1 MTQPNTTTALTTAA
15 PAPRTGARL
24 VLLLAIAGILGALG
38 LFAAQQWLRPA
49 PLTAADLDAQQQ
61 RVAVAE
67 SLQRHA
73 EGATVPLVQLLVT
86 PDREMRIPLYK
97 QIDTANAAAEGDL
110 AALALLVKA
119 PQEKA
124 REEQAR
130 VQELLELRARYDER
144 YTAAVEELELSGAQG
159 ALSQF
164 WAPTREAL
172 ATMTQASRRLAEQER
187 STLATQRVT
196 LENHGTETQRL
207 MWVVAAVALLAA
219 ALGGLGVK
227 ILGRGVAA

>member
-1 MTQPNTTTALTTAA
+1 MTQANTATPAT
-15 PAPRTGARL
+15 PAPRTGVRL
-24 VLLLAIAGILGALG
+24 ALLLVIAGILAALG
-38 LFAAQQWLRPA
+38 LYAAQHWLRTA
-49 PLTAADLDAQQQ
+49 PLTAADLEAQQQ

-86 PDREMRIPLYK
+86 PDREMRVPLYK

-110 AALALLVKA
+110 AALALLMKSM
-119 PQEKA
+119 QDKA
-124 REEQAR
+124 RLD
-130 VQELLELRARYDER
+130 ELLALRASYDER

-172 ATMTQASRRLAEQER
+172 SSMAQASRRLAEQER
-187 STLATQRVT
+187 ATLATQRMT
-196 LENHGTETQRL
+196 LETHGAETQRL
-207 MWVVAAVALLAA
+207 MWVVVAVALLAA
-219 ALGGLGVK
+219 ALGGLGVRV
-227 ILGRGVAA
+227 LGRGVMP

>member
-1 MTQPNTTTALTTAA
+1 MTQSNTANTSTAA
-15 PAPRTGARL
+15 AQAPRTGARL
-24 VLLLAIAGILGALG
+24 ALLLAIVGILAALG
-38 LFAAQQWLRPA
+38 LYAAQHWLRTA
-49 PLTAADLDAQQQ
+49 PLTAADLEAQQQ

-86 PDREMRIPLYK
+86 PDREMRVPLYK
-97 QIDTANAAAEGDL
+97 QIDTANAAAEADL

-119 PQEKA
+119 PQEK
-124 REEQAR
+124 AR

-164 WAPTREAL
+164 WAPTRDTLTTL
-172 ATMTQASRRLAEQER
+172 AQASRRFAEEER
-187 STLATQRVT
+187 MTLATKRMA
-196 LENHGTETQRL
+196 LETHGAETQRL

-219 ALGGLGVK
+219 ALGGVGVRV
-227 ILGRGVAA
+227 LGRRAAV

>member
-1 MTQPNTTTALTTAA
+1 MAPPTTATPAA

-24 VLLLAIAGILGALG
+24 ALLLAVAGLLAVCG
-38 LFAAQQWLRPA
+38 LYAVQHWLRTA
-49 PLTAADLDAQQQ
+49 PLTAADLEAQQQ
-61 RVAVAE
+61 RVVVAE

-110 AALALLVKA
+110 AALASLMKSA
-119 PQEKA
+119 QDKA
-124 REEQAR
+124 RLD
-130 VQELLELRARYDER
+130 ELLALRARYDER
-144 YTAAVEELELSGAQG
+144 YTAAVEELELGGAQG

-172 ATMTQASRRLAEQER
+172 ASMAQASRRLAEQER
-187 STLATQRVT
+187 ATLATQRMA
-196 LENHGTETQRL
+196 LESFTAETQRL
-207 MWVVAAVALLAA
+207 SWVLVGFALLAA
-219 ALGGLGVK
+219 ALGGLGVRV
-227 ILGRGVAA
+227 LGRRVAA

>member
-1 MTQPNTTTALTTAA
+1 MTQSNTANTSTAA
-15 PAPRTGARL
+15 AQAPRTGARL
-24 VLLLAIAGILGALG
+24 ALLLAIGGILAALG
-38 LFAAQQWLRPA
+38 LYAAQHWLRTA
-49 PLTAADLDAQQQ
+49 PLTAADLEAQQQ

-86 PDREMRIPLYK
+86 PDREMRVPLYK
-97 QIDTANAAAEGDL
+97 QIDTANAAAESDL

-119 PQEKA
+119 PQEK
-124 REEQAR
+124 AR

-196 LENHGTETQRL
+196 LESFGAETQRL
-207 MWVVAAVALLAA
+207 MWVVAVVALLAA
-219 ALGGLGVK
+219 ALGGVGVRM
-227 ILGRGVAA
+227 LGRGVEA

>member
-1 MTQPNTTTALTTAA
+1 MAHPNTAA
-15 PAPRTGARL
+15 PAPRAGARL
-24 VLLLAIAGILGALG
+24 ALLLALAGILGALA
-38 LFAAQQWLRPA
+38 LYAAQDWLRPL

-110 AALALLVKA
+110 AALTLLVKA
-119 PQEKA
+119 SEDK
-124 REEQAR
+124 AR
-130 VQELLELRARYDER
+130 VQELLELRTRYDER

-172 ATMTQASRRLAEQER
+172 AAMTLASRRLAERER
-187 STLATQRVT
+187 STLTTQRMT
-196 LENHGTETQRL
+196 LESHGAETQRL
-207 MWVVAAVALLAA
+207 MWVVAVVALLAA
-219 ALGGLGVK
+219 ALGGLGVRM
-227 ILGRGVAA
+227 LGRGVAA

>member
-1 MTQPNTTTALTTAA
+1 MPHPNAAVPTLAA
-15 PAPRTGARL
+15 PRARL
-24 VLLLAIAGILGALG
+24 ALLLAIAGILGALG

-61 RVAVAE
+61 RVAAAE

-97 QIDTANAAAEGDL
+97 QIDAANAAAEGDL
-110 AALALLVKA
+110 AALALLVKV

-172 ATMTQASRRLAEQER
+172 AAMTQASRRLAEQER
-187 STLATQRVT
+187 STLATQRVM
-196 LENHGTETQRL
+196 LENHGAETQRL
-207 MWVVAAVALLAA
+207 MWVAAVVALLTA
-219 ALGGLGVK
+219 ALGAFGVRM
-227 ILGRGVAA
+227 LGRGVAA

>member
-38 LFAAQQWLRPA
+38 LFAAQHWLRPA

-119 PQEKA
+119 PQDK
-124 REEQAR
+124 AR
-130 VQELLELRARYDER
+130 VQELLELRTRYDER
-144 YTAAVEELELSGAQG
+144 YTAAVEELELNGAQG

-219 ALGGLGVK
+219 ALGGLGVRM
-227 ILGRGVAA
+227 LGRGAAA

>member
-1 MTQPNTTTALTTAA
+1 MPHPNTAA
-15 PAPRTGARL
+15 PATPTAVAPRAGARL
-24 VLLLAIAGILGALG
+24 ALLLTIAGILAALG
-38 LFAAQQWLRPA
+38 LYVAQHWLRPA

-97 QIDTANAAAEGDL
+97 QIDAANAAAEGDL
-110 AALALLVKA
+110 AALALLVKV
-119 PQEKA
+119 PQEKG

-172 ATMTQASRRLAEQER
+172 AAMTQASRRLAEQER
-187 STLATQRVT
+187 STLATQRVM
-196 LENHGTETQRL
+196 LENHGAETQRL
-207 MWVVAAVALLAA
+207 MWVAAVVALLAA
-219 ALGGLGVK
+219 ALGGFGVRM
-227 ILGRGVAA
+227 LGRGVAA

>member
-1 MTQPNTTTALTTAA
+1 MAHPNTAVPTVAA
-15 PAPRTGARL
+15 PRAGARL
-24 VLLLAIAGILGALG
+24 ALLLAIAGILGAFG
-38 LFAAQQWLRPA
+38 LYAAQDWLRPA

-86 PDREMRIPLYK
+86 PDREMRVPLYK

-119 PQEKA
+119 PQDK
-124 REEQAR
+124 AR
-130 VQELLELRARYDER
+130 VQELLELRTRYDER

-172 ATMTQASRRLAEQER
+172 AAMTQASRRLAEQER
-187 STLATQRVT
+187 STFATQRMT
-196 LENHGTETQRL
+196 LESHGAETQRL
-207 MWVVAAVALLAA
+207 MWVVAVVALLAA
-219 ALGGLGVK
+219 ALGGLGVRM
-227 ILGRGVAA
+227 LGRGAAA

>member
-1 MTQPNTTTALTTAA
+1 MTQSNTANTSTAA
-15 PAPRTGARL
+15 AQAPRTGARL
-24 VLLLAIAGILGALG
+24 ALLLAIGGILAALG
-38 LFAAQQWLRPA
+38 LYAAQHWLRTA
-49 PLTAADLDAQQQ
+49 PLTAADLEAQQQ

-67 SLQRHA
+67 ALQRHA

-86 PDREMRIPLYK
+86 PDREMRVPLYK
-97 QIDTANAAAEGDL
+97 QIDTANAAAEADL

-119 PQEKA
+119 PQEK
-124 REEQAR
+124 AR

-196 LENHGTETQRL
+196 LESFGAETQRL
-207 MWVVAAVALLAA
+207 MWVAAVIALLAA
-219 ALGGLGVK
+219 ALGGLGVRM
-227 ILGRGVAA
+227 LGRGVAA

>member
-1 MTQPNTTTALTTAA
+1 MPHNNGCA
-15 PAPRTGARL
+15 PHR
-24 VLLLAIAGILGALG
+24 
-38 LFAAQQWLRPA
+38 
-49 PLTAADLDAQQQ
+49 LTAADLDAQQQ

-86 PDREMRIPLYK
+86 PDREMRVPLYK
-97 QIDTANAAAEGDL
+97 QIDTANVAAEGDL

-119 PQEKA
+119 PQDKT
-124 REEQAR
+124 R
-130 VQELLELRARYDER
+130 VQEMLELRARYDER

-172 ATMTQASRRLAEQER
+172 AAMTQASRRLAEQER

-196 LENHGTETQRL
+196 LESFGAETQRL
-207 MWVVAAVALLAA
+207 MLVAAAVALLAA
-219 ALGGLGVK
+219 VLGGLGVRM
-227 ILGRGVAA
+227 LGRGVAA

>member
-1 MTQPNTTTALTTAA
+1 MPHPNAAVPTLAA
-15 PAPRTGARL
+15 PRARL
-24 VLLLAIAGILGALG
+24 ALLLAIAGILGALG

-61 RVAVAE
+61 RVAAAE

>member
-1 MTQPNTTTALTTAA
+1 MAHPNTAVPDA
-15 PAPRTGARL
+15 PAPRAGARL
-24 VLLLAIAGILGALG
+24 ALLLALAGILGALG
-38 LFAAQQWLRPA
+38 LYAAQDWLRPA

-119 PQEKA
+119 PQDKT
-124 REEQAR
+124 R
-130 VQELLELRARYDER
+130 VQELLELRTRYDER

-172 ATMTQASRRLAEQER
+172 AAMTQASRRLAEQER
-187 STLATQRVT
+187 STFATQRVT
-196 LENHGTETQRL
+196 LENHGAETQRL
-207 MWVVAAVALLAA
+207 VWVAAAVALLAA
-219 ALGGLGVK
+219 ALGGLGVRM
-227 ILGRGVAA
+227 LGRGVAA

>member
-1 MTQPNTTTALTTAA
+1 MAHPNTAA
-15 PAPRTGARL
+15 PAPRAGARL
-24 VLLLAIAGILGALG
+24 ALLLALAGILGSLALY
-38 LFAAQQWLRPA
+38 AAQDWLRPP
-49 PLTAADLDAQQQ
+49 PLTAADLDTQQQ

-119 PQEKA
+119 PQDK
-124 REEQAR
+124 AR
-130 VQELLELRARYDER
+130 VQELLELRTRYDER

-172 ATMTQASRRLAEQER
+172 AAMTQASRRLAEQER

-196 LENHGTETQRL
+196 LESFGAETQRL
-207 MWVVAAVALLAA
+207 MWVAGAVALLAA
-219 ALGGLGVK
+219 ALGGLGVRM
-227 ILGRGVAA
+227 LGRGVAA

>member
-1 MTQPNTTTALTTAA
+1 MPHPNAAVPTLAA
-15 PAPRTGARL
+15 PRARL
-24 VLLLAIAGILGALG
+24 ALLLAIAGILGALG

-61 RVAVAE
+61 RVAAAE

-97 QIDTANAAAEGDL
+97 QIDAANAAAEGDL
-110 AALALLVKA
+110 AALALLVKV
-119 PQEKA
+119 PQEKG

-172 ATMTQASRRLAEQER
+172 AAMTQASRRLAEQER
-187 STLATQRVT
+187 STLATQRVM
-196 LENHGTETQRL
+196 LENHGAETQRL
-207 MWVVAAVALLAA
+207 MWVAAVVALLAA
-219 ALGGLGVK
+219 ALGGFGVRM
-227 ILGRGVAA
+227 LGRGVAA

>member
-1 MTQPNTTTALTTAA
+1 MTHPNTSTPTTPAAAA
-15 PAPRTGARL
+15 PRAGVRL
-24 VLLLAIAGILGALG
+24 ALLLTIAGILGALG
-38 LFAAQQWLRPA
+38 LYAAQHWLRPA
-49 PLTAADLDAQQQ
+49 PLAAADLDAQQQ

-119 PQEKA
+119 PQDK
-124 REEQAR
+124 AR
-130 VQELLELRARYDER
+130 VQELLELRTRYDER

-172 ATMTQASRRLAEQER
+172 AAMTQASRRLAEQER

-196 LENHGTETQRL
+196 LENHGAETQRL

-219 ALGGLGVK
+219 ALGGLGVRL
-227 ILGRGVAA
+227 LGRGVAA

>member
-1 MTQPNTTTALTTAA
+1 MPNPNTATPATPAA
-15 PAPRTGARL
+15 VAPRAGARL
-24 VLLLAIAGILGALG
+24 ALLLSIAGILGALA
-38 LFAAQQWLRPA
+38 LYAAQHWLRPA
-49 PLTAADLDAQQQ
+49 PLTAADIDAQQQ

-97 QIDTANAAAEGDL
+97 QIDTANAAAESDL

-130 VQELLELRARYDER
+130 VQELLELRTRYDER

-172 ATMTQASRRLAEQER
+172 AAMTQASRRLAEQER
-187 STLATQRVT
+187 ATLATQRVT
-196 LENHGTETQRL
+196 LESHGAETQRL

-219 ALGGLGVK
+219 ALGGLGVRM
-227 ILGRGVAA
+227 LGRGVAA

>member
-1 MTQPNTTTALTTAA
+1 MTQANTATPTA

-24 VLLLAIAGILGALG
+24 ALLLAIAGILAALG
-38 LFAAQQWLRPA
+38 LYAAQHWLRTA
-49 PLTAADLDAQQQ
+49 PLTAADLEAQQQ

-86 PDREMRIPLYK
+86 PDREMRVPLYK

-110 AALALLVKA
+110 AALSLLMKSM
-119 PQEKA
+119 QDKA
-124 REEQAR
+124 RLD
-130 VQELLELRARYDER
+130 ELLALRARYDER

-172 ATMTQASRRLAEQER
+172 TSMAQASRRLAEQER
-187 STLATQRVT
+187 TTLATQRMT
-196 LENHGTETQRL
+196 LETHGAETQRL
-207 MWVVAAVALLAA
+207 MWVVVAVALLAA
-219 ALGGLGVK
+219 ALGGVGVRM
-227 ILGRGVAA
+227 LGRGVAG

>member
-1 MTQPNTTTALTTAA
+1 MTPSNTASAATPAA
-15 PAPRTGARL
+15 PAPRAGARL
-24 VLLLAIAGILGALG
+24 ALLLTIAGILAALG
-38 LFAAQQWLRPA
+38 LYVAQHWLRPA

-86 PDREMRIPLYK
+86 PDREMRVPLYK

-110 AALALLVKA
+110 AALALLVNA
-119 PQEKA
+119 PQDK
-124 REEQAR
+124 AR

-172 ATMTQASRRLAEQER
+172 AAMTQASRRLAEQER
-187 STLATQRVT
+187 STLATQRAT
-196 LENHGTETQRL
+196 LESFGAETQRL
-207 MWVVAAVALLAA
+207 MWVAAAVALLAV
-219 ALGGLGVK
+219 ALGGVGVRM
-227 ILGRGVAA
+227 LGRGAASYRWKG

>member
-1 MTQPNTTTALTTAA
+1 MTHPNAAVPTLAA
-15 PAPRTGARL
+15 PRARL
-24 VLLLAIAGILGALG
+24 ALLLAIAGILGALG

-61 RVAVAE
+61 RVAAAE

-97 QIDTANAAAEGDL
+97 QIDAANAAAEGDL
-110 AALALLVKA
+110 AALALLVKV

-172 ATMTQASRRLAEQER
+172 AAMTQASRRLAEQER
-187 STLATQRVT
+187 STLATQRVM
-196 LENHGTETQRL
+196 LENHGAETQRL
-207 MWVVAAVALLAA
+207 MWVAAVVALLTA
-219 ALGGLGVK
+219 ALGAFGVRM
-227 ILGRGVAA
+227 LGRGVAA

>member
-1 MTQPNTTTALTTAA
+1 MTQANTATSAT

-24 VLLLAIAGILGALG
+24 ALLLAIAGILTALG
-38 LFAAQQWLRPA
+38 LYAAQHWLRTA
-49 PLTAADLDAQQQ
+49 PFTAADLETQQQ
-61 RVAVAE
+61 RAAVAE

-86 PDREMRIPLYK
+86 PDREMRVPLYK

-110 AALALLVKA
+110 AALALLMKSV
-119 PQEKA
+119 QDKA
-124 REEQAR
+124 RLD
-130 VQELLELRARYDER
+130 ELLALRASYDER

-172 ATMTQASRRLAEQER
+172 SSMAQASRRLAEQER
-187 STLATQRVT
+187 ATLATQRMS
-196 LENHGTETQRL
+196 LESFSAETQRL
-207 MWVVAAVALLAA
+207 IWIAAVATLLAA
-219 ALGGLGVK
+219 VLGGLGVRM
-227 ILGRGVAA
+227 LGRGVAG

>member
-1 MTQPNTTTALTTAA
+1 MTRPNTTVPTAA
-15 PAPRTGARL
+15 APRAGARL
-24 VLLLAIAGILGALG
+24 ALLLTIAGLLGALA
-38 LFAAQQWLRPA
+38 LYAAQQWLRPA
-49 PLTAADLDAQQQ
+49 PLTAADLEAQQQ

-73 EGATVPLVQLLVT
+73 EGATVPLVQLLVA

-97 QIDTANAAAEGDL
+97 QIDSANAAAEGDL

-119 PQEKA
+119 SEDK
-124 REEQAR
+124 AR
-130 VQELLELRARYDER
+130 VQELIDLRARYDGR

-159 ALSQF
+159 ALGQF

-172 ATMTQASRRLAEQER
+172 AAMTQASRRLAEQER
-187 STLATQRVT
+187 SALVTQRMT
-196 LENHGTETQRL
+196 LESHGAETHRL

-219 ALGGLGVK
+219 ALGGLGVRM
-227 ILGRGVAA
+227 LGRGVAV

>member
-1 MTQPNTTTALTTAA
+1 MPYPNTAVPAA
-15 PAPRTGARL
+15 PAAVAPRAGARL
-24 VLLLAIAGILGALG
+24 ALLLAIAGILGALG

-49 PLTAADLDAQQQ
+49 PLTVADLDTQQQ

-73 EGATVPLVQLLVT
+73 EGTTVPLVQLPVT

-119 PQEKA
+119 PQDK
-124 REEQAR
+124 AR
-130 VQELLELRARYDER
+130 VQELLDLRTRYDER

-172 ATMTQASRRLAEQER
+172 AAMTQASRRLAEQER
-187 STLATQRVT
+187 STFATQRVT
-196 LENHGTETQRL
+196 LENHGAETQRL
-207 MWVVAAVALLAA
+207 MWVAAVVALLAA
-219 ALGGLGVK
+219 ALGGFGVRM
-227 ILGRGVAA
+227 LGRGVAA

>member
-1 MTQPNTTTALTTAA
+1 MTQSNTATSAA

-24 VLLLAIAGILGALG
+24 ALLLAIVGILSALG
-38 LFAAQQWLRPA
+38 LYAAQHWLRTA
-49 PLTAADLDAQQQ
+49 PLTAADLGAQQQ

-86 PDREMRIPLYK
+86 PDREMRVPLYK
-97 QIDTANAAAEGDL
+97 QIDTANADAEADL
-110 AALALLVKA
+110 AALAFLVKA

-172 ATMTQASRRLAEQER
+172 AAMTQASRRLAEQER

-196 LENHGTETQRL
+196 LESFGAETQRL
-207 MWVVAAVALLAA
+207 MWVAAAVALLAA
-219 ALGGLGVK
+219 ALGGLGVRM
-227 ILGRGVAA
+227 LGRGVAA

>member
-1 MTQPNTTTALTTAA
+1 MTHPNAAVPTT
-15 PAPRTGARL
+15 PRAGARL
-24 VLLLAIAGILGALG
+24 ALLLAIAGILGALG
-38 LFAAQQWLRPA
+38 LFAAQHWLRPA
-49 PLTAADLDAQQQ
+49 PLMAADLDAQQQ

-110 AALALLVKA
+110 AALTLLVKA
-119 PQEKA
+119 SEDKV
-124 REEQAR
+124 R

-172 ATMTQASRRLAEQER
+172 AAMTQVSRRLAEQER
-187 STLATQRVT
+187 STLATQRVM
-196 LENHGTETQRL
+196 LENHGAETQRL
-207 MWVVAAVALLAA
+207 MWVAAVVALLAA
-219 ALGGLGVK
+219 ALGGVGVRM
-227 ILGRGVAA
+227 LGRGAAA

>member
-1 MTQPNTTTALTTAA
+1 MTQLNTTTALTTAA

-24 VLLLAIAGILGALG
+24 ALLLTLAGILGALG

-67 SLQRHA
+67 SLQRQA

-144 YTAAVEELELSGAQG
+144 YTAAVEKLELSGAQG

-172 ATMTQASRRLAEQER
+172 SAMTQASRRLAEQER
-187 STLATQRVT
+187 SALATQRMT
-196 LENHGTETQRL
+196 LESHGAETQRL

-219 ALGGLGVK
+219 ALGGLGVRM
-227 ILGRGVAA
+227 LGRGAVA